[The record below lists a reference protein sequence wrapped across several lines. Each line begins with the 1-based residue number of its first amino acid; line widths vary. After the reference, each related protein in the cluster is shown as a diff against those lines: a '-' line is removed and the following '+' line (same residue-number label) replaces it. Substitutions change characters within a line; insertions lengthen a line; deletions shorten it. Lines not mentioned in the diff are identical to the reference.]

1 MNAVGLLLTRRFSP
15 FRKICEVPLLDI
27 QWALIGIFQH
37 WGVPQWIKVDNGR
50 PFGDPQR
57 QIVPPLAL
65 WLIAL
70 GIRVIFNRP
79 KIPQD
84 NAKVERSQS
93 VLSNWTEW
101 QKCTDACQLQCRL
114 WEEADF
120 HNLYYPVK
128 RLDNK
133 TRIQAFPSLLQSPRP
148 FNPKNF
154 DGRRV
159 IDFIAQGH
167 WERIVSKNGQ
177 IGLWG
182 QRLQV
187 GQKYAYQQVSIK
199 IDSDLNR
206 WLVFDQACKPIKY
219 FDTAFTVENLWR
231 LDLS

>member
-1 MNAVGLLLTRRFSP
+1 M
-15 FRKICEVPLLDI
+15 PLLEI
-27 QWALIGIFQH
+27 QWALIGIFH
-37 WGVPQWIKVDNGR
+37 RWGVPQWIKVDNGR

-57 QIVPPLAL
+57 QLIPPLAL

-84 NAKVERSQS
+84 NAKVERSQG

-101 QKCTDACQLQCRL
+101 QKCHDAVELQWRL
-114 WEEADF
+114 WKETDF
-120 HNLYYPVK
+120 HNLHYSVK
-128 RLDNK
+128 RLGNK
-133 TRIQAFPSLLQSPRP
+133 TRIQAFPTLLQSPRP

-154 DGRRV
+154 EIQRV
-159 IDFIAQGH
+159 LEFIAEGH
-167 WERIVSKNGQ
+167 WERAVSQNGQ

-187 GQKYAYQQVSIK
+187 GKKYAYQQVSIK
-199 IDSDLNR
+199 LDPNFNR
-206 WLVFDQACKPIKY
+206 WLVFDQACNLIKV
-219 FDTAFTVENLWR
+219 FDTAFTSENLWR